1 MKVLVVEDDAQTA
14 SFLERG
20 LQEAGYGVD
29 VAPDGIVGLEMA
41 SRGGYGTMVVD
52 RMLPRMDGLLLVET
66 LRRMDC
72 RTPVLF
78 LSALGDVDERIRGL
92 QCGGDDYVCKPFAI
106 AEVLARVEVLLRRG
120 ESTPPGT
127 SPLMVGGLEMNQL
140 SRTVRRDGAAIALQP
155 REYRLLE
162 YLMLHAGQVVTRA
175 MLLQAV
181 WDYHFDPQTNVIDV
195 HISRLRQK
203 IDRDSAHPLIH
214 TVRGAGYM
222 LRDGP

>member
-1 MKVLVVEDDAQTA
+1 MKILVIEDDEPTA
-14 SFLERG
+14 SFLARG
-20 LQEAGYGVD
+20 LGEAGYGVD
-29 VAPDGIVGLEMA
+29 VAADGVSGLDMA
-41 SRGGYGTMVVD
+41 SKGGYAAMVVD

-66 LRRMDC
+66 LRRMEC

-78 LSALGDVDERIRGL
+78 LSALGDVDERIKGL
-92 QCGGDDYVCKPFAI
+92 QSGGDDYVSKPFAI

-120 ESTPPGT
+120 ESVSAAASLLVAGP
-127 SPLMVGGLEMNQL
+127 LEMNLL

-162 YLMLHAGQVVTRA
+162 YLMRHAGQVVTRA

-195 HISRLRQK
+195 HVSRLRQK
-203 IDRDSAHPLIH
+203 IDREGEEPLIR

-222 LRDGP
+222 LRSEG